1 MGVDAVVVGS
11 IVALVLTTLV
21 IGITGYKIV
30 KNIEESDSSDD
41 NDK

>member
-11 IVALVLTTLV
+11 IVAVVLTILV
-21 IGITGYKIV
+21 IAITGYKIV
-30 KNIEESDSSDD
+30 KNIEESDSTDD